1 MADGKSDTTDD
12 VVLAVLARI
21 ERKLD
26 ECLRYARMTDAERAF
41 DAQYERWKAQ
51 AAAGCRPP
59 ARPSAPEA

>member
-1 MADGKSDTTDD
+1 MTDGKSDTTDD

-41 DAQYERWKAQ
+41 DAQYERWKEQHRDNAFIREPQ
-51 AAAGCRPP
+51 I
-59 ARPSAPEA
+59 SKFN